1 MHALPGRRLGAR
13 TWPQLARLSVGATRF
28 FGLRASP
35 IFRAGRTGDRQALHR
50 LEAEWG
56 RDVANFL
63 RIEWDVA
70 GLENVVAGRR
80 YVVVALHEGFA
91 DALALLRLGLDLRFV
106 ARDELAEWPTL
117 GRYLSDTG
125 QLIVEEGRSR
135 VSYRRLITGG
145 AAALEAGE
153 ALAIFP
159 QGSILGVETAFW
171 PGAFRLAERLDA
183 WILPVALTGSH
194 RVWEH
199 PYSPLVRFG
208 QKMSMRVLPG
218 VEPDRA
224 VDQSREIERELKQL
238 ALTGEMAAPR
248 RFEPEV
254 DGFWDGY
261 RYEIDPDFPDLAAR
275 IAEHRRAASR

>member
-1 MHALPGRRLGAR
+1 
-13 TWPQLARLSVGATRF
+13 
-28 FGLRASP
+28 
-35 IFRAGRTGDRQALHR
+35 
-50 LEAEWG
+50 
-56 RDVANFL
+56 VANFL